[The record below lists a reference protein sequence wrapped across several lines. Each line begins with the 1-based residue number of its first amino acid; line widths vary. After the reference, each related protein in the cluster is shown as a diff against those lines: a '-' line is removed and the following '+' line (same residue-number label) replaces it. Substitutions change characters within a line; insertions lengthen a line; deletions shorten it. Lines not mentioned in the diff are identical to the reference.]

1 MKNKGYGKFW
11 GVNKVHYGK
20 QVVYGWGNA
29 WTKTACAYASVLH
42 SFLKMSEF
50 LELFKILQTAGNY
63 GFKTLVDIFE
73 KVDRL
78 LPTLKSHPNAI
89 HSPVK
94 IFFISAPSN

>member
-1 MKNKGYGKFW
+1 MGNKWCMGGKRLDKNSMRISKR
-11 GVNKVHYGK
+11 
-20 QVVYGWGNA
+20 
-29 WTKTACAYASVLH
+29 LH
-42 SFLKMSEF
+42 CFLKMSEF
-50 LELFKILQTAGNY
+50 LELFKISQTAGNY